1 MQGGWRSVVPT
12 GPENRC
18 REDGGVLSQQAQ
30 GAGAGRVEWCP
41 RGPESRCR
49 EGGGVL
55 SQQALRVFFFFSFS
69 FSNRPREQVL
79 GGRRSVVPQALRA
92 VLGGWRSVVP
102 TSLENSAGRVEE

>member
-18 REDGGVLSQQAQ
+18 REGGGVLSQQAQ

-41 RGPESRCR
+41 SGPESRCR

-55 SQQALRVFFFFSFS
+55 SPQQALRV
-69 FSNRPREQVL
+69 
-79 GGRRSVVPQALRA
+79 
-92 VLGGWRSVVP
+92 
-102 TSLENSAGRVEE
+102 